1 MKNLIESDYPQYFSH
16 YINLVEN
23 NNVVNAMK
31 SNLTEFVAFT
41 ENIPEEKH
49 NFKYQEN
56 KWTIKDVVRHII
68 DTERIFSYRALRF
81 ARLDKTELPG
91 FNENDFAS
99 NVNTT
104 FTTMKDLLEEF
115 VLVRKSTIKLFESF
129 SQEILPIKGIASGKQ
144 MSVLAAG
151 FVICGHAIHHTNVI
165 KERYLI

>member
-1 MKNLIESDYPQYFSH
+1 MKNLIESDYPAYFSH

-23 NNVVNAMK
+23 NDVVIAMQ
-31 SNLTEFVAFT
+31 SNLKEFVAFL

-68 DTERIFSYRALRF
+68 DTERIFAYRALRF
-81 ARLDKTELPG
+81 ARFDTTELHG
-91 FNENDFAS
+91 FDENNFAAS
-99 NVNTT
+99 LNTT
-104 FTTMKDLLEEF
+104 AIKMEDLLEEF
-115 VLVRKSTIKLFESF
+115 ILVRKSTIKLFESF
-129 SQEILPIKGIASGKQ
+129 TLEMLSNKGFASGKQ

-151 FVICGHAIHHTNVI
+151 FVISGHTIHHTNII